1 MRRNVPIRR
10 CPTAQTW
17 KQDRV
22 SVKELV
28 GTFNKGVNEMTA
40 EKIERKYTPEIN
52 PKEIEELKNSVKT
65 ASAKII
71 ADTIERM
78 KKSDPKRPEAMKYFD
93 GIADLFGQ
101 RPEEIAAAKAKGKK
115 VIGYSCL
122 FAPIELILAADA
134 IPVRVNSGWFDTAKL
149 GDRVVPVEVCPVIR
163 STLGAAMIGLSPF
176 LEQSDALISVLT
188 CDGMTKFGEIMSD
201 YKPIWGM
208 NIPRVKDA
216 PHSLRFWNE
225 EIKQIKTQLEKL
237 TGNKITRN
245 SLKEAIEQTQRATRA
260 FRRLQDLRKSQPVI
274 MGRDAMLVT
283 QSYLWDDKVRWT
295 EKTEALCSE
304 LEARAKRQ
312 DWVCPPDTPR
322 VMLTGTPM
330 FWPDNWKLPT
340 LVEEANPRGIIVA
353 DELCSG
359 ERILND
365 PVGVDEWTMDDMLN
379 AIGERHLMA
388 STCPC
393 FTSKDGNED
402 RINWLINKV
411 KENNIQ
417 GVIYYVVRGC
427 MLYAMEYSRVKK
439 ALDKIGIPVY
449 YLDTEYTR
457 EDVGQLKTRV
467 EAFLEMLTARVDL

>member
-1 MRRNVPIRR
+1 
-10 CPTAQTW
+10 
-17 KQDRV
+17 
-22 SVKELV
+22 
-28 GTFNKGVNEMTA
+28 MTT
-40 EKIERKYTPEIN
+40 EKIEKKYAPEISA
-52 PKEIEELKNSVKT
+52 KETEELKNSIKAASEKT
-65 ASAKII
+65 ISEN
-71 ADTIERM
+71 IERM
-78 KKSDPKRPEAMKYFD
+78 KKADPHRPEAMKYFD

-101 RPEEIAAAKAKGKK
+101 RQQEINAEKAKGKK
-115 VIGYSCL
+115 VVGYTCL
-122 FAPIELILAADA
+122 FAPTELILAADA
-134 IPVRVNSGWFDTAKL
+134 IPLRVNSGWFDASKI

-163 STLGAAMIGLSPF
+163 STLGAQMIGLSPF

-201 YKPIWGM
+201 YKPIWCM

-216 PHSLRFWNE
+216 PHSLKFWNE
-225 EIKQIKTQLEKL
+225 EIRQIKTQLEKL
-237 TGNKITRN
+237 TGNKINRSN
-245 SLKEAIEQTQRATRA
+245 LKEAIEQTQRATRA
-260 FRRLQDLRKSQPVI
+260 FRHLQELRKGSPVI

-295 EKTEALCSE
+295 QKTEALCAE
-304 LEARAKRQ
+304 LEEGAKRK
-312 DWVCPPDTPR
+312 DWVCPLDTPR

-340 LVEEANPRGIIVA
+340 LVEEANPMGVIVA

-359 ERILND
+359 ERVLND

-402 RINWLINKV
+402 RVNWLITKV
-411 KENNIQ
+411 KENKVQ

-427 MLYAMEYSRVKK
+427 MLYAMEYSRIKK
-439 ALDKIGIPVY
+439 ALDKIGVPVY

-467 EAFLEMLTARVDL
+467 EAFLEMLVARVEM